1 MFGKL
6 LIAAGEFNTF
16 ADTLKKL
23 FNSMFTPLMTIVGS
37 LVAVWGIYL
46 GVKFARSSGDE
57 NKRKEA
63 KTAVLHFVIG
73 IVVIFAVAGA
83 APLLI
88 AALTEWLSSVQ

>member
-1 MFGKL
+1 MFTKIL
-6 LIAAGEFNTF
+6 LAAGEFNDF
-16 ADTLKKL
+16 AKKL
-23 FNSMFTPLMTIVGS
+23 SDLFNGMFTPLITIVVS
-37 LVAVWGIYL
+37 LVAVWGVYL

-88 AALTEWLSSVQ
+88 YGLQEWLG